1 MTRFKVK
8 PICAA
13 VMLMSVYA
21 VPAMAQTAPQGER
34 AEAPPVASAA
44 SAASAAPESAPAP
57 AAPAATGAPAV
68 IQVTGLRQSVQSAE
82 KIKRDSVQV
91 VDAINADDIGKFP
104 DRQAG
109 DALQRVAGVQV
120 GRDRGETSNVI
131 IRGLPDVSTTL
142 DGNEIFTAA
151 GRRLSY
157 QDLPVQSI
165 GGMEVYKSAT
175 PDQFEGGIAGAVNIR
190 LRAPFDSKG
199 FVATGYVEDRLN
211 KTNGSD
217 ATKNKHS
224 PGGGFLVSN
233 RWDTQH
239 GEMGA
244 LLDVSVKRDNWSFP
258 IQYVDRPTN
267 VFSVSPDG
275 TATRLGDVGPF
286 SPANPGDVLG
296 QLPNVGGTYHSGERE
311 RQSVHGAFQ
320 WKINPRLTAS
330 AQYLGMG
337 YQGRNAV
344 NYIMSNVTWAPQLTG
359 VTLAPQGAHCATP
372 MGTICPILSAGAPAA
387 QFGNAYDWDPYTATS
402 TWGQNERTTT
412 HYLNLGL
419 KYIEARLSVDSQLAY
434 TRSKFVNDTLIVDQQ
449 VPGASADVYISGADG
464 HGGFNAVTTPGS
476 SNPLRDPNAFVLR
489 GLVQNW
495 NEQAGSQLQWRS
507 DAIYRMDGDGA
518 FKALLGGVRLSS
530 RKASYHGA
538 EGHADFSGARPSPI
552 GLLGSSFQTLV
563 PGLDRLGGR
572 WAAPSADYLIDQ
584 ADAVRA
590 GYGLDAGRIAEDPA
604 RMFDQRERSATL
616 YLAGRWKKDFGGVEV
631 SGDAG
636 VRAVR
641 VERDLR
647 GQGRIGDV
655 VSDIDLSTSE
665 TNYLP
670 SASAV
675 VAWGEGWQSHLSAGK
690 TISRPDFG
698 SLNPSLSLI
707 PPTVNVPGSGGAGN
721 PYLEPTRSTNLDA
734 TLEYYFAKN
743 GFAQVALFHRDID
756 GYQQSFTRDEI
767 IDGGVYRVTRPQNS
781 GKGTLRGA
789 EFGIQKFFDFL
800 PGAWSDF
807 GAQFNYTWID
817 GENESP
823 TTLGGDTYVKTPLTG
838 VSKQSY
844 NFALLYE
851 GNGITGRLAATRRGD
866 YVEQIAEAPFG
877 QDRVVKAATFVD
889 LSVGYELTKNVAL
902 QFDAVNLT
910 KAKYRSSLGPY
921 QPRDVRYNP
930 TTYGVS
936 LRFTM

>member
-1 MTRFKVK
+1 MTRFTFK

-13 VMLMSVYA
+13 VMLTTA
-21 VPAMAQTAPQGER
+21 CGAPAMGQSAPQGSGEG
-34 AEAPPVASAA
+34 S
-44 SAASAAPESAPAP
+44 P
-57 AAPAATGAPAV
+57 AAPDAAPAGGQAAAGAPAV
-68 IQVTGLRQSVQSAE
+68 VQVTGLRQSVQSAE
-82 KIKRDSVQV
+82 KIKRDAVQV

-120 GRDRGETSNVI
+120 GRDRGETGSVI

-165 GGMEVYKSAT
+165 AGMAVYKSAT
-175 PDQFEGGIAGAVNIR
+175 PDQFEGGIAGAVDIR
-190 LRAPFDSKG
+190 LRAPFDNKG
-199 FVATGYVEDRLN
+199 FVATGYLEDRLN
-211 KTNGSD
+211 TTNGSA
-217 ATKNKHS
+217 ATRDRHG
-224 PGGGFLVSN
+224 PGAGLLVSN
-233 RWDTQH
+233 RWDTGH

-244 LLDVSVKRDNWSFP
+244 LLDVSVKRDNWAYP
-258 IQYVDRPTN
+258 IQYVDRPVN

-275 TATRLGDVGPF
+275 SATRLGDVGPF
-286 SPANPGDVLG
+286 APAGPGDVLG
-296 QLPNVGGTYHSGERE
+296 QLPNVGGTYHAGERE
-311 RQSVHGAFQ
+311 RQSIHGAFQ

-344 NYIMSNVTWAPQLTG
+344 NYIMSNVTWAPRLTG
-359 VTLAPQGAHCATP
+359 VTLAPPGGHCATP
-372 MGTICPILSAGAPAA
+372 VGTVCPILSASAPAA
-387 QFGNAYDWDPYTATS
+387 RFGNAYDWDPYTATS

-419 KYIEARLSVDSQLAY
+419 KYIAGRLSVDSQLAH

-449 VPGASADVYISGADG
+449 LPGASADAYISGADG
-464 HGGFNAVTTPGS
+464 HGGLNAVTTPGS
-476 SNPLRDPNAFVLR
+476 ANALRDPDQFVLR

-495 NEQAGSQLQWRS
+495 NEQTGSQLQWRS
-507 DAIYRMDGDGA
+507 DAIYRMEGDGA

-530 RKASYHGA
+530 RKAGYHGA
-538 EGHADFSGARPSPI
+538 EGHADLAGARPTPS
-552 GLLGSSFQTLV
+552 GLFGPAFQAIV
-563 PGLDRLGGR
+563 PGLDRLGGQ
-572 WAAPSADYLIDQ
+572 WAAPSADYLIDR
-584 ADAVRA
+584 ADAVRG
-590 GYGLDAGRIAEDPA
+590 GYGLAPGRIPEDPA

-616 YLAGRWKKDFGGVEV
+616 YLSGRWEKRFGGVEV

-641 VERDLR
+641 LERDLR

-655 VSDIDLSTSE
+655 VSEIDLSTSE

-670 SASAV
+670 SASVLV
-675 VAWGEGWQSHLSAGK
+675 VWGEGWQSHLAAGK

-734 TLEYYFAKN
+734 TLEYYFANN

-756 GYQQSFTRDEI
+756 GYQQGFTRDEI
-767 IDGGVYRVTRPQNS
+767 IDGGVYRVSRPQNS

-789 EFGIQKFFDFL
+789 ELGVQKFFDFL
-800 PGAWSDF
+800 PGPWSDF

-823 TTLGGDTYVKTPLTG
+823 TTFGGDTYVSTPLTG
-838 VSKQSY
+838 VSKQSW
-844 NFALLYE
+844 NLALLYE

-877 QDRVVKAATFVD
+877 QDRVVQAATFVD
-889 LSVGYELTKNVAL
+889 LSIGYALSEHVAL

-910 KAKYRSSLGPY
+910 RTRYRSALGPY

-930 TTYGVS
+930 TTYGLS
-936 LRFTM
+936 LRWTM